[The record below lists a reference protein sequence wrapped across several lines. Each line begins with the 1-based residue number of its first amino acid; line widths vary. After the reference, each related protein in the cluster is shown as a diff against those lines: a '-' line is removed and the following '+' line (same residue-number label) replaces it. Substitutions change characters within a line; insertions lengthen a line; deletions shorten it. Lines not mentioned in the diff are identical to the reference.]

1 MEQVEFL
8 IDKISYGWFDVSFK
22 GSDWKVAISASDA
35 WGTDTPA
42 LLFKEI
48 VKQKNENLPA
58 SLYVVF
64 DEEPGTY
71 LLTLERKAEQSAILT
86 VCYSEY
92 DDDEWPEIER
102 AGRKTLVELSNLL
115 PINETVLR
123 AEIDYHFFLHSVYK
137 AFLPYENTLTKIQYE
152 KNWML
157 FPIKQWTEFK
167 DFLDN
172 FSVNKQGG

>member
-8 IDKISYGWFDVSFK
+8 IDKVSHGWFDVSFK

-42 LLFKEI
+42 LLLQGL
-48 VKQKNENLPA
+48 VKQKNENIPT
-58 SLYVVF
+58 SLYVAF

-71 LLTLERKAEQSAILT
+71 LFTLERKTEQSATLT
-86 VCYSEY
+86 VGYSKY

-102 AGRKTLVELSNLL
+102 AGRKTLVELSNLIPVDEIL
-115 PINETVLR
+115 LR
-123 AEIDYHFFLHSVYK
+123 AEIDYHIFLYSVYK

-157 FPIKQWTEFK
+157 FPIKPWAEFK
-167 DFLDN
+167 DFFTN
-172 FSVNKQGG
+172 HSNKQGG